1 MTATKLLV
9 YTLSIGT
16 LRINDVWKRRI
27 QRQAADQGCHVVFVH
42 DDHTEAFQE
51 IRDAEILFGYITPD
65 MLRNAQKL
73 RWIQAP
79 MASLGQSSGEY
90 FIFPE
95 LVTRNVR
102 VTNMSGIYSDV
113 IATHVFAYLTCFA
126 RDFPKLIR
134 NQEQR
139 IWDRSVS
146 TFNLEGKTLGIVG
159 LGGIGKEVARLGKA
173 FGMNVLAVDLNP
185 RDVPAYIARIWQPD
199 DLKALLRDS
208 DVVVLC
214 LPDAPGTVNLF
225 AEAEFDAM
233 KRGAYLINIGR
244 GRTVDLRAL
253 TRALEEGKLGGAGL
267 DVFPPGHEPL
277 PVDHPLW
284 RMERVIIT
292 PHCAGIGTPP
302 ERKVEVFLENLTR
315 YTGGRDLL
323 NVVDK
328 ERMVIAG
335 PGYSLD

>member
-1 MTATKLLV
+1 MTAIKLLV
-9 YTLSIGT
+9 YTLSTGT
-16 LRINDVWKRRI
+16 LRIDDQWKRRI
-27 QRQAADQGCHVVFVH
+27 QRQAADHGCHVVFVH
-42 DDHTEAFQE
+42 DDHAKALEE

-65 MLRNAQKL
+65 MLENAQKL
-73 RWIQAP
+73 RWLQAP

-95 LVTRNVR
+95 LVERDVR
-102 VTNMSGIYSDV
+102 VTNMSGIYSDI

-139 IWDRSVS
+139 VWNRSVS
-146 TFNLEGKTLGIVG
+146 TFNLKGKTLGIVG

-173 FGMNVLAVDLNP
+173 FGMNVLAVDLDP
-185 RDVPAYIARIWQPD
+185 RDVPASVTRIWQPEG
-199 DLKALLRDS
+199 LKALLSDS
-208 DVVVLC
+208 DIVVLC
-214 LPDAPGTVNLF
+214 LPDAPGTVNLI
-225 AEAEFDAM
+225 AEAELKAM

-253 TRALEEGKLGGAGL
+253 TQVLDAGELGGAGL

-284 RMERVIIT
+284 GMERVIIT

-302 ERKVEVFLENLTR
+302 ERKVDVFLENLER
-315 YTGGRDLL
+315 YTSGRDLL

-335 PGYSLD
+335 PGYRLD

>member
-1 MTATKLLV
+1 MTLTKLLV
-9 YTLSIGT
+9 YTLSTGT
-16 LRINDVWKRRI
+16 LRIDDDWKRRI
-27 QRQAADQGCHVVFVH
+27 QRQVADQGCHVAFVH
-42 DDHTEAFQE
+42 DNHAEALEE

-65 MLRNAQKL
+65 MLDRAVKL

-95 LVTRNVR
+95 LVKRNVR

-113 IATHVFAYLTCFA
+113 IAAHVFAYLTCFA

-139 IWDRSVS
+139 IWNRSVS
-146 TFNLEGKTLGIVG
+146 TFNLKGKTLGIVG
-159 LGGIGKEVARLGKA
+159 LGGIGKEVARFGQA

-185 RDVPAYIARIWQPD
+185 RDVPSYVVKVWQPD

-214 LPDAPGTVNLF
+214 LPDAPGTVNLIG
-225 AEAEFDAM
+225 EAELGAM

-253 TRALEEGKLGGAGL
+253 TRALEAGYLGGAGL

-284 RMERVIIT
+284 GMERVIIT

-302 ERKVEVFLENLTR
+302 ERKVEVFLENLAR
-315 YTGGRDLL
+315 YMSGRTLL

-328 ERMVIAG
+328 EQMVIAG
-335 PGYSLD
+335 PGYRLD